1 MNMKMKIAVTVTFLA
16 ILLGTVLLTYNRRG
30 EHDRSKS
37 TYSQFLDE
45 LRAGQVASAIVVP
58 GRAAPTFYKLKN
70 GTTQATVLPSDYRDD
85 ITAMREELVNI
96 EIQDP
101 SSSPLAV
108 LGNAA
113 PFLILLSVWM
123 FLMYRMRK
131 GKGDLRLNLF

>member
-1 MNMKMKIAVTVTFLA
+1 MTMKTKITATFTFLA
-16 ILLGTVLLTYNRRG
+16 LLVATVWWTQSRRG
-30 EHDRSKS
+30 EPDRSKS

-58 GRAAPTFYKLKN
+58 GRAAPTTYKLKN

-101 SSSPLAV
+101 TSNPLAV

-113 PFLILLSVWM
+113 PFLILLSVWLV
-123 FLMYRMRK
+123 LMYRLRK